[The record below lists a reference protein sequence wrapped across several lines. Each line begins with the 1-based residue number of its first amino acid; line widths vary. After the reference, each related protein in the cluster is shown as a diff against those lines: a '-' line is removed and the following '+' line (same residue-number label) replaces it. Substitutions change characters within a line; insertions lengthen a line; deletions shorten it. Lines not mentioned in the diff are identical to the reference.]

1 MKKNVLLTLGLVLFF
16 TAMTVYGKMPVL
28 KSMIDFQ
35 FTAGDKAL
43 PAGMYE
49 FALDETGEMFQVMG
63 EGDTVLVTIVT
74 RLGGD
79 MRSVPQGAYLVFDQV
94 GATYLLAEIWLPGK
108 DGYLLLATKGPHGHK
123 TVNIK

>member
-1 MKKNVLLTLGLVLFF
+1 MKKIVWLSLGLVLFF
-16 TAMTVYGKMPVL
+16 TTMTAYGKMPVL
-28 KSMIDFQ
+28 KSMINYP
-35 FTAGDKAL
+35 FTAGDKTF

-49 FALDETGEMFQVMG
+49 FVLDETGELFQVMG
-63 EGDTVLVTIVT
+63 EGNTVLVPIVT

-94 GATYLLAEIWLPGK
+94 GETYLLAEIWLPGK